1 MPANTSP
8 DNIVYPLSTDAIAPL
23 NTVFEDLA
31 DSVQAALTA
40 ERTSTDTRLDAIEAT
55 QQMYQY
61 RWANAAARTA
71 ESGMRVGDIGFQ
83 VDTEVYYR
91 YTGSSWRVWQQA
103 QTTYTPTFGNTTLGN
118 GTVAGYYSVAAG
130 RVSLKAVFTLGT
142 TSAVT
147 GDISVT
153 LPYTRDTT
161 VHPNGDSIPGNLHFF
176 DTSASARL
184 VGTFVAI
191 TNNVACRIVSGTT
204 LAITSTTSTT
214 PFTWATGDQVIANFE
229 YYTSQ

>member
-1 MPANTSP
+1 VPANTSP
-8 DNIVYPLSTDAIAPL
+8 DNIVYPLSTDPIAPL

-103 QTTYTPTFGNTTLGN
+103 QTTYTPTFGNTTASECIVGN
-118 GTVAGYYSVAAG
+118 RFTNQRQRVAGVRRADFDGRLQRGVQVGAG
-130 RVSLKAVFTLGT
+130 RQNAG
-142 TSAVT
+142 AA
-147 GDISVT
+147 
-153 LPYTRDTT
+153 
-161 VHPNGDSIPGNLHFF
+161 HF
-176 DTSASARL
+176 AER
-184 VGTFVAI
+184 
-191 TNNVACRIVSGTT
+191 
-204 LAITSTTSTT
+204 
-214 PFTWATGDQVIANFE
+214 
-229 YYTSQ
+229 